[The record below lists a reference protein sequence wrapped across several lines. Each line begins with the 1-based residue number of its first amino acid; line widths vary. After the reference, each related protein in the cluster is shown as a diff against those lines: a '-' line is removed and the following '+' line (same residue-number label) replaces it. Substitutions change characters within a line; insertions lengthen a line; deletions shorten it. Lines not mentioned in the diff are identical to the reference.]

1 MTDGAM
7 AKNQS
12 PAADAGDGPAAQSH
26 ISLEKAIRDQYA
38 SLPESERRIADQI
51 LEFPG
56 EVAAY
61 SATELAE
68 LSNGSK
74 AAVTRLIQRLGFA
87 SYEDARRASRDA
99 QTWGSPVYLMFKETS
114 GQGFGPRIQS
124 HVEQD
129 ARNIALT
136 MQSLNPDTARAIV
149 DAICSARRV
158 FCIGWRN
165 SHFLAGYF
173 HWQVVQVRDDVRL
186 LPTPGATLAEEVATM
201 TAEDV
206 LVCVGM
212 RRRVPQTE
220 MVMKEARELGTRVLY
235 VTDMAAPP
243 VESATWTIPCAVR
256 GTDPFDRYGSVM
268 SLLHFLSVAVVEKL
282 AERGRDHL
290 QSIERVHD
298 VLDELS

>member
-1 MTDGAM
+1 M
-7 AKNQS
+7 AKKPS
-12 PAADAGDGPAAQSH
+12 SETAAGDGPAALGH
-26 ISLEKAIRDQYA
+26 TSLEKAIRAQYE

-87 SYEDARRASRDA
+87 SYEDARRAARDA
-99 QTWGSPVYLMFKETS
+99 QSWGSPVYLMFKDRV
-114 GQGFGPRIQS
+114 GQAFSTRIQS
-124 HVEQD
+124 HVDQD

-136 MQSLNPDTARAIV
+136 MQSLNPDTVRAIV

-158 FCIGWRN
+158 YCIGWRN

-173 HWQVVQVRDDVRL
+173 QWQIVQVRDDVRL
-186 LPTPGATLAEEVATM
+186 LPAQGATLAEDVASM
-201 TAEDV
+201 TREDV
-206 LVCVGM
+206 LVCIGM
-212 RRRVPQTE
+212 RRRVPQMG
-220 MVMKEARELGTRVLY
+220 MVMAEARRLGARILY
-235 VTDMAAPP
+235 ITDMAAPHAD
-243 VESATWTIPCAVR
+243 SATWNIPCAVR
-256 GTDPFDRYGSVM
+256 GTDPFDRYGSVL

-282 AERGRDHL
+282 AERGREHL

-298 VLDELS
+298 SLDELS